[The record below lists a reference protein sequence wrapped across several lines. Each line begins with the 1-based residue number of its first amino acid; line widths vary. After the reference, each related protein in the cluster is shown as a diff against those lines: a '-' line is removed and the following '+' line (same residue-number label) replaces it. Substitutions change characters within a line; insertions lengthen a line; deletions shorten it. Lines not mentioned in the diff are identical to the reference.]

1 MTARDKLVVR
11 RICRWGCTNGMFSS
25 IGHHGPRKQYQIFL
39 PVLMCAGDPQ
49 SPRTFGEK
57 AGAKSEARLLSREA
71 TAAVGLG
78 EAAAKIA
85 TVRPLD

>member
-1 MTARDKLVVR
+1 
-11 RICRWGCTNGMFSS
+11 
-25 IGHHGPRKQYQIFL
+25 
-39 PVLMCAGDPQ
+39 MCAGDPQ

-85 TVRPLD
+85 TVRPLDGAIYLSYVTIDGYHGRSRAYDVRVEE